1 MSRHPVSPKGVLLVV
16 VLELFK
22 VSKITNFNY
31 DLFKV
36 SKMNNFNYDLFKVSK
51 MYFLKLEG
59 FFGVNAYVY
68 IPTVVL
74 FLWLKIAINFQN
86 WVYMGMVDIFLLGI
100 LGGCPRLLHNTLL
113 KAWSINV

>member
-51 MYFLKLEG
+51 MYFLKLG
-59 FFGVNAYVY
+59 SFFGVNAYVY
-68 IPTVVL
+68 IS
-74 FLWLKIAINFQN
+74 
-86 WVYMGMVDIFLLGI
+86 MVPFFMVKN
-100 LGGCPRLLHNTLL
+100 CSVMPRKLY
-113 KAWSINV
+113 KRCSPENVHIDMAANI